1 MQELSGQ
8 EFFVC
13 KKVGKAIWDYRMLA
27 DGDKIV
33 VGVSGGKDSLALLYL
48 LNYRRNFVPV
58 KYEVLAVHI
67 DSGYPRSFSR
77 GLIKY
82 FKEIGVPYRI
92 KKIDILKRT
101 KRKDINC
108 FWCSWNRRKAL
119 FEAANRL
126 GYNKI
131 ALAHHKDDIV
141 ETTLLNLFFQG
152 EISTMSPKQELFK
165 GKITIIRPLAYIEEN
180 EVARFARKLKLPV
193 QECACPQSVVSNRAK
208 VAGIIKSLEKVC
220 PEVKTNIF
228 RSLKRIKKEY
238 LL

>member
-1 MQELSGQ
+1 VQELTGQ
-8 EFFVC
+8 EFFVS
-13 KKVGKAIWDYRMLA
+13 KRVGKAIWDYRMLA
-27 DGDKIV
+27 EGDKIV

-58 KYEVLAVHI
+58 KYDLLAMHI

-82 FKEIGVPYRI
+82 FKQIGIPYHI
-92 KKIDILKRT
+92 EKIDILKRT
-101 KRKDINC
+101 KRRDINC

-152 EISTMSPKQELFK
+152 EISSMSPKQELFK
-165 GKITIIRPLAYIEEN
+165 GKITIIRPLAYIEED
-180 EVARFARKLKLPV
+180 EVARLAKKLKLPV
-193 QECACPQSVVSNRAK
+193 QECLCPQGAVSNRAK
-208 VAGIIKSLEKVC
+208 VAGIIKSLQKVC

-228 RSLKRIKKEY
+228 RSVKRIKKEY

>member
-1 MQELSGQ
+1 VQELTGQ
-8 EFFVC
+8 EFFVS
-13 KKVGKAIWDYRMLA
+13 KRVGKAIWDYRMLA
-27 DGDKIV
+27 DADKIA

-58 KYEVLAVHI
+58 KYKLLAMHI
-67 DSGYPRSFSR
+67 DSGYPRSFRR

-82 FKEIGVPYRI
+82 FKEIGIPYHI
-92 KKIDILKRT
+92 EKIDILKRT

-119 FEAANRL
+119 FEAACRL

-152 EISTMSPKQELFK
+152 EISSMSPKQELFK
-165 GKITIIRPLAYIEEN
+165 GKITIIRPLAYIEED
-180 EVARFARKLKLPV
+180 EVARFAKKLRLPV
-193 QECACPQSVVSNRAK
+193 QECACPRGAISNRAK
-208 VAGIIKSLEKVC
+208 IAGIIKSLEKVC

-228 RSLKRIKKEY
+228 RSVKRIKKEY